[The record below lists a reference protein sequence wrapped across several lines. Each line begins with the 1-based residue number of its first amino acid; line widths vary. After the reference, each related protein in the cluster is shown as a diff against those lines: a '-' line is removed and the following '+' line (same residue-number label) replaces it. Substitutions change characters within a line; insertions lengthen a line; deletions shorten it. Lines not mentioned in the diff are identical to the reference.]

1 MNQKNKEKITGLILA
16 GGKNLRMGQNKAFLE
31 FAGQRIIDRTKNL
44 FLELFDEVLLVTN
57 FLLDYLDLNLRV
69 VADLYPGKGALGGIY
84 TGLFH
89 ASHSHTFV
97 AACDMP
103 FLNKSLIGRLVDL
116 SPGYDIVIPK
126 TPDGLQPL
134 HAIYSRKCMP
144 FMEDQLRKDNLKIL
158 DFFQRVKKREVPTEE
173 ILPLDPKLAS
183 FLNVNTPEDLARAED
198 YLGQRRDDP
207 KGEMPSLKSP

>member
-1 MNQKNKEKITGLILA
+1 MNRNNKEKITGLILA

-44 FLELFDEVLLVTN
+44 FLELFDEILLVTN
-57 FLLDYLDLNLRV
+57 FLPDYSHLNLRA
-69 VADLYPGKGALGGIY
+69 VADLYPGKGAMGGIY

-89 ASHSHTFV
+89 ASYSHAFV

-103 FLNKSLIGRLVDL
+103 FLNKSLISRIVALAA
-116 SPGYDIVIPK
+116 GYDIVIPK

-134 HAIYSRKCMP
+134 HAIYSQKCLP
-144 FMEDQLRKDNLKIL
+144 FMEDQLRKNNLKIL
-158 DFFQRVKKREVPTEE
+158 DFFPRVKMREVPTEE

-198 YLGQRRDDP
+198 YLCQGRDDP
-207 KGEMPSLKSP
+207 AR

>member
-1 MNQKNKEKITGLILA
+1 MNRNNKEKITGLILA

-44 FLELFDEVLLVTN
+44 FLEIFDEVLLVTN
-57 FLLDYLDLNLRV
+57 FLPDYLDLNLRA
-69 VADLYPGKGALGGIY
+69 VADLYPGKGAMGGIY

-89 ASHSHTFV
+89 ASYSHAFV

-103 FLNKSLIGRLVDL
+103 FLNKSLISRLVDL
-116 SPGYDIVIPK
+116 SPGYDIVIPE

-134 HAIYSRKCMP
+134 HAIYSQKCLP
-144 FMEDQLRKDNLKIL
+144 FMEDQLRKNNLKIL
-158 DFFQRVKKREVPTEE
+158 DFFHRVKKREVPTEE

-198 YLGQRRDDP
+198 YLCQSRADP
-207 KGEMPSLKSP
+207 VR

>member
-1 MNQKNKEKITGLILA
+1 
-16 GGKNLRMGQNKAFLE
+16 MGQNKAFLE

-57 FLLDYLDLNLRV
+57 FLLDYADLNLRA
-69 VADLYPGKGALGGIY
+69 VADLYPGKGAMGGLY

-89 ASHSHTFV
+89 ASHFHAFV

-103 FLNKSLIGRLVDL
+103 FLNKPLISRLVDL

-126 TPDGLQPL
+126 TLDGLQPL
-134 HAIYSRKCMP
+134 HAIYSQKCLP
-144 FMEDQLRKDNLKIL
+144 FMEDQLRKNNLKIL
-158 DFFQRVKKREVPTEE
+158 DFFHRVKKREVPAEE

-198 YLGQRRDDP
+198 YLCQRRGDP
-207 KGEMPSLKSP
+207 AQ